1 MVLNRPNCFDSNPS
15 LAGNRPKIL
24 VQDQKSQNITDFTHD
39 HQKSQRSK
47 YKTGFELASSRLNST
62 WQLTQNITSNSKVI
76 EMQNFSLK
84 NIKTPISLWNQV
96 IETLKWTWI
105 QNKMCNGHLQIRICW
120 KWKATDEKKKLFLSS
135 NWQKWMFWKEFRWSN
150 IWFVDLFVNSS
161 FTFSSRYT
169 K

>member
-105 QNKMCNGHLQIRICW
+105 QNKMCDGHLQIRICW
-120 KWKATDEKKKLFLSS
+120 KWKATDEKKKIVSVIQLTEMNVLKRVS
-135 NWQKWMFWKEFRWSN
+135 MVEYLVC
-150 IWFVDLFVNSS
+150 WFIRQFVIH
-161 FTFSSRYT
+161 FFVPVH
-169 K
+169 